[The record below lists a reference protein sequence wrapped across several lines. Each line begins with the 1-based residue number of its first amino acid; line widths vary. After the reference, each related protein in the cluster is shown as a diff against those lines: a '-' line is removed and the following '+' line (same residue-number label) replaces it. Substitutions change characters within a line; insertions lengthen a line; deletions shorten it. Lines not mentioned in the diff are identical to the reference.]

1 MRLKEIQM
9 ANKHKKKARKT
20 PQQIFTEINND
31 ADTIISILKSNNV
44 DKKYTETILKLE
56 DCRPSIWINPE
67 NNRIERQPSTWINPK
82 NNCKESHLRY
92 CCGKSICP
100 ICSFFKN
107 RIEIAKFYKTYEML
121 KAKPE
126 FKKAKLWLLTLK
138 PSPHHLLETRNS
150 VEFINKAFRK
160 FMRYTQPKNSTQIAN
175 KWKGKSFIDLDV
187 EYSKFLHVG
196 FDNYLT
202 FATVHLHVVLFTKPS
217 FTGNNR
223 ITDIM
228 MFERWYKATSS
239 VDCYLHCVRIT
250 DTKQDAV
257 DTMAYGLKT
266 LKIKSA
272 KKHPKKFLQLV
283 EQLERKHKH
292 SHAKGIRAIR
302 AECNKQHKQSI
313 KNKKPSNN
321 SK

>member
-1 MRLKEIQM
+1 M
-9 ANKHKKKARKT
+9 AIKHKKKVRKT
-20 PQQIFTEINND
+20 PQQILAEIND
-31 ADTIISILKSNNV
+31 AANTVIRIFKSNNA
-44 DKKYTETILKLE
+44 DKKHTETILKLE
-56 DCRPSIWINPE
+56 GCRPSIWINPQ

-82 NNCKESHLRY
+82 KNCIESHPKY

-107 RIEIAKFYKTYEML
+107 RIEVKKFYDTYKML

-126 FKKAKLWLLTLK
+126 YKNAELSLLTLK
-138 PSPHHLLETRNS
+138 LPPHAPLDTRGL

-160 FMRYTQPKNSTQIAN
+160 FLRYTQPKNSTQ
-175 KWKGKSFIDLDV
+175 KKKKRKGKSFIDLEV

-202 FATVHLHVVLFTKPS
+202 FATVHLHVILFTKPN
-217 FTGNNR
+217 FQADNR
-223 ITDIM
+223 ITELM
-228 MFERWYKATSS
+228 MFERWYKATGSP
-239 VDCYLHCVRIT
+239 DCYLHLEPIT
-250 DTKQDAV
+250 DTQQNAV

-266 LKIKSA
+266 LKIESA

-283 EQLERKHKH
+283 DQLERKHKH
-292 SHAKGIRAIR
+292 SHGKEIRAIR
-302 AECNKQHKQSI
+302 AECNKQYKQSI
-313 KNKKPSNN
+313 KDNKLSNN